1 MTSQL
6 DDKPQAVA
14 SQLDIDTRAPAS
26 PGVLAIFGLLPA
38 PGFWWSWRSCPAN
51 DSSSGSAS
59 PSPPWPS
66 PSVWRDI

>member
-1 MTSQL
+1 MTGNRRISVTLERMTSQL

-38 PGFWWSWRSCPAN
+38 PGFW
-51 DSSSGSAS
+51 
-59 PSPPWPS
+59 
-66 PSVWRDI
+66 